1 MIFNKN
7 KVKRY
12 PGSGYLDSSINAIEY
27 RSYTSY
33 NKEDNEYLNAFF
45 MKAITAAAQELL
57 IHDIWIDLFRQ
68 SVIIFIKGS

>member
-1 MIFNKN
+1 MIPRF
-7 KVKRY
+7 
-12 PGSGYLDSSINAIEY
+12 GWLDSRINAIEY

-45 MKAITAAAQELL
+45 MKAITAVTAQELL

-68 SVIIFIKGS
+68 SVIIFITGS